1 MAATDDAEVVE
12 TTDRTEITEFTG
24 ELISVGPR
32 FVQLDEDTWVN
43 VDHVTAIETNPS
55 GGTRVALGGGHAVI
69 IDEAPFVVVAML
81 TASGEGDD
89 E

>member
-43 VDHVTAIETNPS
+43 VDHVATIERRATV
-55 GGTRVALGGGHAVI
+55 GTRVALSGGHALILDEEPETIVAKLLA
-69 IDEAPFVVVAML
+69 DEA
-81 TASGEGDD
+81 D